1 MIDYKYVT
9 LEVSDVCREVGRF
22 MKEAQAGFGE
32 ADVEEKGLHDLVSFV
47 DREAE
52 TRLMERLSELLP
64 GSGFLAEESG
74 NRHGDS
80 FRWIIDP
87 LDGTTNFVHGLPLYS
102 ISIALQKENETVL
115 GVVYE
120 VGRDECFY
128 AWKDGPAMLNSQI
141 IAVSRTQ
148 VLQKSLVATGFPYS
162 DFSRMTPYMGVFDEL
177 MRTTHGIR
185 RLGSAAVDLAYV
197 ACGRFEVF
205 YEYGLNPWD
214 VAAGAFIVERA
225 GGQLSDF
232 NGGQEVIF
240 GREIIASNT
249 LVHQQFMAVMA
260 RYFGSESK

>member
-1 MIDYKYVT
+1 MIDIKHIT
-9 LEVSDVCREVGRF
+9 LGVVELCREVGSF
-22 MKEAQAGFGE
+22 MRTSRLEFSDT
-32 ADVEEKGLHDLVSFV
+32 DVEEKGLHDLVSFV

-52 TRLMERLSELLP
+52 TRLIVKLSKILP

-74 NRHGDS
+74 ARQGGQ
-80 FRWIIDP
+80 FRWVIDP

-102 ISIALQKENETVL
+102 ISIALQQEETTIS

-128 AWKDGPAMLNSQI
+128 AWKDGPAMLNNQI
-141 IAVSRTQ
+141 VAVSRTSS
-148 VLQKSLVATGFPYS
+148 LQKSLIATGFPYS
-162 DFSRMTPYMGVFDEL
+162 DFSRMTPYMGLFDDL
-177 MRTTHGIR
+177 MRATRGIR

-225 GGQLSDF
+225 GGRLSDF
-232 NGGQEVIF
+232 SGDSEVVF
-240 GREIIASNT
+240 GKEIIASNG
-249 LVHQQFMAVMA
+249 LVHDHFLEVTS
-260 RYFGSESK
+260 RYF